1 MSIAIQN
8 QVISEIQEFII
19 DITEKEQELTWSEF
33 VDKAAGDNEH
43 LLTYLPIL
51 KSIDA
56 MDEPLEL
63 MVQFSTLRGQFANS
77 EDKFINKLVESEF
90 EDGKDYCAID
100 VDNEQFTEHLLFLSY
115 NCLKTF
121 IIDREDKK
129 MMRALMIGELMYDMY
144 KTYSKSFTKSV
155 SAKTHYMIVEQLG
168 GFSKPI
174 EKTHA
179 EMDKPEKVVTII
191 TGSKA
196 TMNKQLATMKK
207 DPENW
212 GAVII
217 PPTKAM
223 YINALDDTKRI
234 AKHVNDT
241 IVKVYKDDIRAQ
253 TKAKKAKNKDDK
265 TIKSPTTAKAWGVA
279 VKSTSIMVNES
290 NDGIAIDNI
299 IDRIKAYFVS
309 LLGQKHIN
317 ITKMTHDE
325 YLECVAKLEAERL
338 ERAGYFSAIRAN
350 AIHFGKIA
358 DLKKAEAKVK
368 ADKEKAE
375 KKDKKGDGI
384 KSSLVATPNGFETE
398 GSADEKDAKKSKATS
413 KKAAKIETVE
423 EEKPARKSRAKKA
436 SKVESDDDEEE
447 EKPAPKSRAK
457 KAAKVESDDE
467 EAKPARKTR
476 GSRIK
481 IETEVEEEKPVAKKV
496 VRKARN
502 VVEEV
507 PDESESEASDVDDY
521 DEDEEDL
528 DDVMTGD
535 EEE

>member
-8 QVISEIQEFII
+8 QVISEIQQFIV

-33 VDKAAGDNEH
+33 VDKAAGDNDH
-43 LLTYLPIL
+43 LLAYLPIL

-77 EDKFINKLVESEF
+77 EDKFINKLVEAEF

-121 IIDREDKK
+121 IIDLEDKP

-144 KTYSKSFTKSV
+144 KTYSKSFGKTV
-155 SAKTHYMIVEQLG
+155 SSKTHYMILEQLG
-168 GFSKPI
+168 GFGKTL
-174 EKTHA
+174 EKTHI
-179 EMDKPEKVVTII
+179 EMDKPEKVVAII

-196 TMNKQLATMKK
+196 IINKHLAAMKK
-207 DPENW
+207 NPENW
-212 GAVII
+212 GNIII

-241 IVKVYKDDIRAQ
+241 IVKIYKDDIRAQ
-253 TKAKKAKNKDDK
+253 VKAKKAKNKDDK
-265 TIKSPTTAKAWGVA
+265 TIKAPTTSKAWGVA

-290 NDGIAIDNI
+290 NTGISIDSI
-299 IDRIKAYFVS
+299 IERIKAYFVS

-325 YLECVAKLEAERL
+325 YLECVANLESERL
-338 ERAGYFSAIRAN
+338 ERVGYFSAIRAN
-350 AIHFGKIA
+350 AIHFGKVA

-368 ADKEKAE
+368 SDKEKAE
-375 KKDKKGDGI
+375 KKSKKGDGI
-384 KSSLVATPNGFETE
+384 KSSLVATPNGFETD
-398 GSADEKDAKKSKATS
+398 GSADEKETKKGKAASKKS
-413 KKAAKIETVE
+413 AKVETIEEE
-423 EEKPARKSRAKKA
+423 EEKPARKPRAKKVT
-436 SKVESDDDEEE
+436 KVESDEEE
-447 EKPAPKSRAK
+447 EKA
-457 KAAKVESDDE
+457 
-467 EAKPARKTR
+467 PARKPR

-481 IETEVEEEKPVAKKV
+481 IESDKEEKKPAAVEKKV
-496 VRKARN
+496 VRKSARK

-507 PDESESEASDVDDY
+507 PDESESDESESDEDDE
-521 DEDEEDL
+521 EDEEEL
-528 DDVMTGD
+528 DDDIMTSGS
-535 EEE
+535 EAE

>member
-8 QVISEIQEFII
+8 QVISEIQEFIV
-19 DITEKEQELTWSEF
+19 DITEKEQELGWCEF

-43 LLTYLPIL
+43 LLAYLPIL
-51 KSIDA
+51 KSVDA
-56 MDEPLEL
+56 MEEPLEL

-77 EDKFINKLVESEF
+77 EDKFINKLIESEF

-144 KTYSKSFTKSV
+144 KTYSKSFGKTV
-155 SAKTHYMIVEQLG
+155 SSKTHYMILEQLG
-168 GFSKPI
+168 GFSKTL
-174 EKTHA
+174 EKTHD
-179 EMDKPEKVVTII
+179 EMDKPEKVVAII

-196 TMNKQLATMKK
+196 IINKHLAAMKK
-207 DPENW
+207 NPENW
-212 GAVII
+212 GTIII

-241 IVKVYKDDIRAQ
+241 IVKIYKDDIRAQ

-265 TIKSPTTAKAWGVA
+265 TIKSPTTSKAWGVA

-290 NDGIAIDNI
+290 NTGISIDSI
-299 IDRIKAYFVS
+299 IDRIKSYFVS

-325 YLECVAKLEAERL
+325 YLECVAKLESERL
-338 ERAGYFSAIRAN
+338 ERSGYFSAIRAN
-350 AIHFGKIA
+350 AIHFGKVA
-358 DLKKAEAKVK
+358 DLKKAEAKVI

-375 KKDKKGDGI
+375 KKAKKGDGI
-384 KSSLVATPNGFETE
+384 KSSLVATPNGFETD
-398 GSADEKDAKKSKATS
+398 GSADEKETKKGKAAS
-413 KKAAKIETVE
+413 KKVDTIEEE
-423 EEKPARKSRAKKA
+423 EEKPKSKSATKKDKPVRKASAKKA
-436 SKVESDDDEEE
+436 SKVESDEEE
-447 EKPAPKSRAK
+447 EKPKS
-457 KAAKVESDDE
+457 
-467 EAKPARKTR
+467 KPTR

-481 IETEVEEEKPVAKKV
+481 IEAAVEEKPAAKKV
-496 VRKARN
+496 IQKSRK

-507 PDESESEASDVDDY
+507 PDESESDDNV
-521 DEDEEDL
+521 DEDDEEEEDL
-528 DDVMTGD
+528 DDDIMTSGS
-535 EEE
+535 EAE

>member
-8 QVISEIQEFII
+8 QVISEIQQFIV

-33 VDKAAGDNEH
+33 VDKAAGDNDH
-43 LLTYLPIL
+43 LLAYLPIL

-77 EDKFINKLVESEF
+77 EDKFINKLVEAEF

-121 IIDREDKK
+121 IIDLEDKP

-144 KTYSKSFTKSV
+144 KTYSKSFGKTV
-155 SAKTHYMIVEQLG
+155 SSKTHYMILEQLG
-168 GFSKPI
+168 GFGKTL
-174 EKTHA
+174 EKTHI
-179 EMDKPEKVVTII
+179 EMDKPEKVVAII

-196 TMNKQLATMKK
+196 IINKHLAAMKK
-207 DPENW
+207 NPENW
-212 GAVII
+212 GNIII

-241 IVKVYKDDIRAQ
+241 IVKIYKDDIRAQ
-253 TKAKKAKNKDDK
+253 VKAKKAKNKDDK
-265 TIKSPTTAKAWGVA
+265 TIKAPTTSKAWGVA

-290 NDGIAIDNI
+290 NTGISIDSI
-299 IDRIKAYFVS
+299 IERIKAYFVS

-325 YLECVAKLEAERL
+325 YLECVANLESERL
-338 ERAGYFSAIRAN
+338 ERVGYFSAIRAN
-350 AIHFGKIA
+350 AIHFGKVA

-368 ADKEKAE
+368 SDKEKAE
-375 KKDKKGDGI
+375 KKSKKGDGI

-436 SKVESDDDEEE
+436 SKVESDDEEE